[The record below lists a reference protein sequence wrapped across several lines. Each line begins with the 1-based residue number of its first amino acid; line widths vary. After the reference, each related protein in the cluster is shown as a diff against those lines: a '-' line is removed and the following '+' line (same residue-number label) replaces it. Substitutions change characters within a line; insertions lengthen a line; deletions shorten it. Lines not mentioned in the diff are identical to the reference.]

1 LPVNEARLE
10 WFDTALNRLG
20 PFGARPR
27 LAVAVSGGAD
37 STALALLTRQ
47 FCKTYNGE
55 IRAFIVDHGLREGSA
70 KEAALTARRLGERGI
85 AARIVT
91 LSGLPRGA
99 GLQEAARQARY
110 EALAEACA
118 EEGFLHLLLG
128 HHRADQEETVAM
140 RAARG
145 PGGTEGIPAWSARNK
160 VLLLRPLLGVRPE
173 ILRDY
178 LRAEG
183 MEWVEDPSNVSL
195 RFERV
200 RLRQAGT
207 HAAPAGVEERAAR
220 DEAVAEYLASHAQ
233 IRPEGFALLDAST
246 APPAALGTLI
256 RMVAGAD
263 YMPRQEAL
271 ARLGA
276 KLRPATL
283 GGVRLLPAGK
293 LGKFWLLAREPAA
306 CAPPISALPGA
317 RWDGRFV
324 LDSVPGPAMT
334 LGALGVDAAKYRKF
348 SPLPG
353 IVLRGLPALRG
364 ADGALVFP
372 VPARFVPPVPAT
384 SHPFRA

>member
-1 LPVNEARLE
+1 MPVDG
-10 WFDTALNRLG
+10 FDTALNRLG

-37 STALALLTRQ
+37 STALALLTQ
-47 FCKTYNGE
+47 KFCKANGGE
-55 IRAFIVDHGLREGSA
+55 ARAFIVDHGLREGSA
-70 KEAALTARRLGERGI
+70 EEAALTARRVGERGI

-110 EALAEACA
+110 EALAAACA
-118 EEGFLHLLLG
+118 EDGFLHLLLG

-145 PGGTEGIPAWSARNK
+145 PGGAEGIAAWSARNK
-160 VLLLRPLLGVRPE
+160 ILLLRPLLGVRPE

-178 LRAEG
+178 LRSEDMA
-183 MEWVEDPSNVSL
+183 WVEDPSNISP

-200 RLRQAGT
+200 RLRQSGT
-207 HAAPAGVEERAAR
+207 NAAPAGAEERAAR
-220 DEAVAEYLASHAQ
+220 DEAVAAYLAAHAQ
-233 IRPEGFALLDAST
+233 IRPEGFALLDAGS
-246 APPAALGTLI
+246 APHAVLGALI
-256 RMVAGAD
+256 RMIAGAD
-263 YMPRQEAL
+263 YMPRQEPL

-283 GGVRLLPAGK
+283 GGVRLLSAGK
-293 LGKFWLLAREPAA
+293 LGSVWLLAREPAA
-306 CAPPISALPGA
+306 CAPPITAAPGV

-324 LDSVPGPAMT
+324 LEAVPSPGMI
-334 LGALGVDAAKYRKF
+334 LGALGADAAKCRKF

-364 ADGALVFP
+364 MDGVLIFP
-372 VPARFVPPVPAT
+372 APVRFVPPVPAT
-384 SHPFRA
+384 SHPFRV